1 MEQEFGGIRFRF
13 DGLDAGDHKADLYTL
28 GESLQGLARIAA
40 VAGHFAVT
48 QEYSKYFS
56 VHEVRIVATEPKAN
70 CFSIDAVWEFVKQ
83 QQILS
88 GGFGAIGAVIISYI
102 LASNANKAEE
112 MKLLKDSL
120 DKAIRELGSR
130 DDKIVMGLLGVIEKM
145 AVDLRP
151 SAKQAVAPIGKS
163 AATITISSSD
173 GNFSSSYD
181 INDAEQIRK
190 MADNEISDVQTIV
203 VKITELDKVRGS
215 AKVNMDGEP
224 EDKRVN
230 AVISDPLLEI
240 PNNKYALALAS
251 GERIAVR
258 AKIQSKDG
266 EVSKIYI
273 SDVEA

>member
-1 MEQEFGGIRFRF
+1 MQQELGGIRFRF
-13 DGLDAGDHKADLYTL
+13 DGLDAGDHKADLYSL

-40 VAGHFAVT
+40 VAGHFALT

-145 AVDLRP
+145 TVDLRP

-163 AATITISSSD
+163 AATLTISSSD

-190 MADNEISDVQTIV
+190 MGDNEISDAQTIV
-203 VKITELDKVRGS
+203 VKVTELDKVRGS

-224 EDKRVN
+224 EEKRVN
-230 AVISDPLLEI
+230 AVISDPLLEM

-251 GERIAVR
+251 GEKIAVR
-258 AKIQSKDG
+258 AKIQSNNG
-266 EVSKIYI
+266 EISKIYI
-273 SDVEA
+273 FDVEA